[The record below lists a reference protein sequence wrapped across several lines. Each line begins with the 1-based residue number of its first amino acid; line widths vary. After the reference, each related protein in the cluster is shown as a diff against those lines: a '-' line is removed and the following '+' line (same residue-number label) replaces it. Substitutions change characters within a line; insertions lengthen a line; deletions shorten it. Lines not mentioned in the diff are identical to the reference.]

1 MRILNDHLQ
10 FMFTTFSYTREIY
23 SIFFYLILLY
33 GFLFR
38 LWGFISIKIQIVYVR
53 VATYYTEE
61 KIDILHHL
69 WYTFSKLMV

>member
-1 MRILNDHLQ
+1 MI
-10 FMFTTFSYTREIY
+10 TY
-23 SIFFYLILLY
+23 SLCSLHFPIQERYIPFFFNLILLY

-38 LWGFISIKIQIVYVR
+38 LWSFISIKIQIVYVR